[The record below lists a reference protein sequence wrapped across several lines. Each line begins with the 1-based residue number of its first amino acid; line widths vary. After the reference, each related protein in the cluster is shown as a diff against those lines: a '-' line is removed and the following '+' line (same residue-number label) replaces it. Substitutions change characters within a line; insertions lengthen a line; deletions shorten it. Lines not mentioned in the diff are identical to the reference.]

1 MHHIA
6 FDAFDPVL
14 LAFANLLIEGTDY
27 HSVYLLP
34 RNPSHYWLIFKSVQ
48 LRKGGISHIWI

>member
-14 LAFANLLIEGTDY
+14 LAFAKLLIEGTDCY
-27 HSVYLLP
+27 WVYFLA
-34 RNPSHYWLIFKSVQ
+34 RNPS
-48 LRKGGISHIWI
+48 